1 MRTIPA
7 SLIATALAT
16 GVMAQPAGTTLTMT
30 CEQARQIVASE
41 GAVVLRT
48 GPTTYDRYVRD
59 SRFCER
65 FTTTRPAWI
74 RTADTPQCPVGAI
87 CRPAEIESGR

>member
-1 MRTIPA
+1 
-7 SLIATALAT
+7 
-16 GVMAQPAGTTLTMT
+16 
-30 CEQARQIVASE
+30 
-41 GAVVLRT
+41 VVLRT